1 MNQRIGK
8 KLRAHYWAIADKD
21 GELLVY
27 GYDAPALFLTKPW
40 LSKILK
46 ETAVKVK
53 LVKLDKEVL

>member
-1 MNQRIGK
+1 MINQRIGK
-8 KLRAHYWAIADKD
+8 KLRAHYWAVADKN

-27 GYDAPALFLTKPW
+27 GYEVPILFMTKPW

-53 LVKLDKEVL
+53 LVKI